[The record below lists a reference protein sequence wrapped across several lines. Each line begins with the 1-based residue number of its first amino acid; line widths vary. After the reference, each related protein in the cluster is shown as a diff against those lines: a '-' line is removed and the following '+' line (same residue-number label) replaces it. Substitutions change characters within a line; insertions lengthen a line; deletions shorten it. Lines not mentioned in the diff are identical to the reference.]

1 MSKQSETMGPA
12 ILTARSWYASFSL
25 WTSSYE
31 HIPISQGELEHRTSK
46 SRYRRTDRRE
56 YVKQMTQIE
65 RREARIRHI
74 RTKTFGKDE
83 ESTSYEQVALNPHVH
98 HCIGQ
103 SENFYEHIGLN
114 FAERSGDPAVRV
126 KVH

>member
-12 ILTARSWYASFSL
+12 ILIAQSWYASFSL

-56 YVKQMTQIE
+56 YVKQMTPIE
-65 RREARIRHI
+65 HWEACIRHI

-83 ESTSYEQVALNPHVH
+83 ESTSYEQVTLNPHVH
-98 HCIGQ
+98 YCIRQ

-114 FAERSGDPAVRV
+114 FAERSSNPAVRV